1 MGGKSNKSIDL
12 TTGGEHGSPAPT
24 GDGLEEDA
32 PHKNPASNNLNL
44 IIYLKFI

>member
-1 MGGKSNKSIDL
+1 MGRKSNKSITL

-32 PHKNPASNNLNL
+32 PYKNPASDSLNL
-44 IIYLKFI
+44 IIYPTFI

>member
-24 GDGLEEDA
+24 GDRLEEDA
-32 PHKNPASNNLNL
+32 PHKNTSSDSLNL
-44 IIYLKFI
+44 IIYPTFI